1 MIVHIVAFRWKQG
14 IPAEHVEAVQAQLQE
29 FAATLPEV
37 RSYRCGSDVGASD
50 MSNFDFGIVAEF
62 DNVDDWRVYDKH
74 PRHQEIRAGVVR
86 PWIDERAAVQ
96 FES

>member
-1 MIVHIVAFRWKQG
+1 
-14 IPAEHVEAVQAQLQE
+14 
-29 FAATLPEV
+29 
-37 RSYRCGSDVGASD
+37 